1 MTTGDAGRSFWGPD
15 GIWSRTTDFCVKAAV
30 GFRALVARQAAAILR
45 LRGLLRP
52 CSPSSARRSRSRR
65 ACRGGRRSLC
75 RPRAHGPSLPR
86 RRGRTKAPDGGGD
99 LTLDE
104 VRPLLRKA
112 LKLTTPRSKQP
123 TIGGGLNRSMDAA
136 AGPSAATPLG
146 RAPPRPP
153 PGRRRGASP
162 PLPPP
167 DRCRRR
173 PPRRCSE
180 CLVSV
185 WLPHCRTVAAQLH
198 GR

>member
-75 RPRAHGPSLPR
+75 RPRAHGPFLPR
-86 RRGRTKAPDGGGD
+86 RRGSTKAPDGGGD

-123 TIGGGLNRSMDAA
+123 TIGGGPESGTFATTGESVAPRAA
-136 AGPSAATPLG
+136 M
-146 RAPPRPP
+146 
-153 PGRRRGASP
+153 
-162 PLPPP
+162 
-167 DRCRRR
+167 RR
-173 PPRRCSE
+173 PPCGRSRSLPRFNYRRDCSSGTAAS
-180 CLVSV
+180 VS
-185 WLPHCRTVAAQLH
+185 LEGTEQTFRT
-198 GR
+198 

>member
-123 TIGGGLNRSMDAA
+123 TIGGGL
-136 AGPSAATPLG
+136 SACHGIGVRP
-146 RAPPRPP
+146 PP
-153 PGRRRGASP
+153 PGRATGLSTATAAAAELRH
-162 PLPPP
+162 
-167 DRCRRR
+167 RCR
-173 PPRRCSE
+173 
-180 CLVSV
+180 
-185 WLPHCRTVAAQLH
+185 HRTAAAAVLLADAVNV
-198 GR
+198 